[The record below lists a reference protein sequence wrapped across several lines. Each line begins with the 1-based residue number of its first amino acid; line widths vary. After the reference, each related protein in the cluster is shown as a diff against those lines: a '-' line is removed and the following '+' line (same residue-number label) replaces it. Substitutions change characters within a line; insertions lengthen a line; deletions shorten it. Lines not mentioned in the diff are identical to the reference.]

1 MKKVMAAVVAVVGIA
16 VAFVV
21 FPIITDATTNLL
33 TNEVTQTVASA
44 TAVSNTYTATVNQD
58 VYENKTSA
66 VTVTSS
72 DADSNPVVS
81 SVNGKSVVITGLE
94 NGAQNLTITYQTAA
108 LNDYTGLAAIV
119 KIAPMLVFVIL
130 IVGLVAGIFKS
141 SQG

>member
-33 TNEVTQTVASA
+33 TNDVTQTISA
-44 TAVSNTYTATVNQD
+44 TAASNTYIATLQNN

-66 VTVTSS
+66 VDVTSS

-81 SVNGKSVVITGLE
+81 AVNGKSVTITGLE
-94 NGAQNLTITYQTAA
+94 NGAQTLTVNYQTAA

>member
-33 TNEVTQTVASA
+33 TNDVTQTISA
-44 TAVSNTYTATVNQD
+44 TAASNTYIATLQND

-66 VTVTSS
+66 VKVTSS

-81 SVNGKSVVITGLE
+81 VVNGKSVTITGLE
-94 NGAQNLTITYQTAA
+94 NGAQTLTVKYQTAA

>member
-16 VAFVV
+16 IAFVV

-33 TNEVTQTVASA
+33 TNDITQTITG
-44 TAVSNTYTATVNQD
+44 TAASNTYVATVSND

-81 SVNGKSVVITGLE
+81 AVNGKSITITGLE
-94 NGAQNLTITYQTAA
+94 NGSQTLTIKYQTAA

-119 KIAPMLVFVIL
+119 KIAPMLVFVVL
-130 IVGLVAGIFKS
+130 IIGLVAGIFKA
-141 SQG
+141 GNN